1 MELADDV
8 VALVSGGASGLGRA
22 TVEELHAGGA
32 GVVIADLPQSGG
44 AELAER
50 LGSRARFAA
59 CDVTREDEVAA
70 AVTAAGEL
78 GTLRVAVSCA
88 GIGTPGRVLGREGP
102 LALEQFEQVVRVNL
116 VGTFNVLRLA
126 AERIAA
132 AEPLD
137 EERGVVVSTASAAAF
152 EGQVGQ
158 AAYAASKGGV
168 VGMTLAVARDLAG
181 RGIRNVTIAPGLFNT
196 PMFGALP
203 AEVQES
209 LAAQIPHPQRFGEP
223 AEYAAL
229 ARHIVENPMLNGETI
244 RLDGGLR
251 IAPR

>member
-1 MELADDV
+1 MELTDDV

-22 TVEELHAGGA
+22 TVEELHAAGA
-32 GVVIADLPQSGG
+32 GVVIADLPESDG
-44 AELAER
+44 AGLADA
-50 LGSRARFAA
+50 LGARARFAA
-59 CDVTREDEVAA
+59 CDVTSEDDVAA
-70 AVTAAGEL
+70 AVAAAGEL
-78 GTLRVAVSCA
+78 GTLRVTVNCA

-132 AEPLD
+132 ADPVG
-137 EERGVVVSTASAAAF
+137 EERGVVVNTASAAAF
-152 EGQVGQ
+152 EGQIGQ
-158 AAYAASKGGV
+158 VAYAASKGGV
-168 VGMTLAVARDLAG
+168 AGMTLAVARDLAG

-196 PMFGALP
+196 PMFGTLP
-203 AEVQES
+203 SEVRES
-209 LAAQIPHPQRFGEP
+209 LTEQTPHPRRFGEP

-251 IAPR
+251 MAPR